1 MKNYLKTMIV
11 ALVLATNVSAQ
22 TNDTEFDTIET
33 HANINPTTYIKAINH
48 MFKFD
53 TLCSDV
59 VLVTR
64 IGDHRV
70 KNRYIYCSKVR
81 LYLIKHY
88 YKHNEQIFKLNT
100 EVNNG
105 YIFVISQYRNDLD
118 IPIRYFTFFIDQTTK
133 KITVIEIEENED
145 LTPSD

>member
-22 TNDTEFDTIET
+22 TNDTEFETIKT
-33 HANINPTTYIKAINH
+33 HTAVDPTMYVKAMSC

-64 IGDHRV
+64 INGHRV
-70 KNRYIYCSKVR
+70 KNRYIGYSEVR
-81 LYLIKHY
+81 LYLTKYY
-88 YKHNEQIFKLNT
+88 YKPNERIFKFNT
-100 EVNNG
+100 ETNNG
-105 YIFVISQYRNDLD
+105 HVLVISQYRNDLN
-118 IPIRYFTFFIDQTTK
+118 IPIRYFTFFIDQITK
-133 KITVIEIEENED
+133 EINIIEIEENK
-145 LTPSD
+145 